1 MLAFARDDT
10 ETSMPH
16 PHESALAEFQFAI
29 RHFVPTL
36 PKEIKEEAQ
45 QLHDSLLADEGSDE
59 AMLRDAF
66 HKIGVKEYPY
76 RKAYEELT
84 HSSAEAQMKTMVLEH
99 VDETVRAVIKPHLD
113 ADVSLDELF
122 SSEIFES
129 QLDAKQRYQ
138 VEDGILV
145 SANKLAEK
153 LKTEV
158 GGQADTYHKLVEK
171 WQAHAREIEK
181 AIADLVMLAQGGEEN
196 QQAEIKDKAARFRE
210 GFLVTEIDPQLEEV
224 KKEIEYWRETFA
236 QEE

>member
-1 MLAFARDDT
+1 M
-10 ETSMPH
+10 
-16 PHESALAEFQFAI
+16 
-29 RHFVPTL
+29 
-36 PKEIKEEAQ
+36 
-45 QLHDSLLADEGSDE
+45 
-59 AMLRDAF
+59 
-66 HKIGVKEYPY
+66 
-76 RKAYEELT
+76 KA
-84 HSSAEAQMKTMVLEH
+84 MVLEH

-113 ADVSLDELF
+113 AGVSLDELF
-122 SSEIFES
+122 SSDIFES

-171 WQAHAREIEK
+171 WKMHAGEIEK
-181 AIADLVMLAQGGEEN
+181 AINDLEALAQGGDEN

-210 GFLVTEIDPQLEEV
+210 GFLVTETDPDLEEV

-236 QEE
+236 HEGE

>member
-1 MLAFARDDT
+1 
-10 ETSMPH
+10 MPH
-16 PHESALAEFQFAI
+16 KHKSALDEFQFAI

-45 QLHDSLLADEGSDE
+45 GLHDSLLADESADE

-66 HKIGVKEYPY
+66 FKIGVKEYPY

-84 HSSAEAQMKTMVLEH
+84 HSSAEAQMKAMVLEH
-99 VDETVRAVIKPHLD
+99 VDEVVRAVIKPHLD
-113 ADVSLDELF
+113 AGVSLDELF
-122 SSEIFES
+122 VSEIFET

-153 LKTEV
+153 LKSEV

-171 WQAHAREIEK
+171 WQAHAAEIEK
-181 AIADLVMLAQGGEEN
+181 AIEDLEILAQGGLEN

-224 KKEIEYWRETFA
+224 KKEIEYWRGTFA

>member
-1 MLAFARDDT
+1 M
-10 ETSMPH
+10 SH
-16 PHESALAEFQFAI
+16 PHQSALDEFQFAI

-45 QLHDSLLADEGSDE
+45 QLHDSLLADESADE
-59 AMLRDAF
+59 ALLRDAF
-66 HKIGVKEYPY
+66 YNIGVKEYPY

-84 HSSAEAQMKTMVLEH
+84 HSSAEAQMKAMVLEH

-113 ADVSLDELF
+113 AGVSLDELF
-122 SSEIFES
+122 ASEIFET

-153 LKTEV
+153 LKSEV
-158 GGQADTYHKLVEK
+158 GGEADTYHKLVEK
-171 WQAHAREIEK
+171 WKAHAGEIEK
-181 AIADLVMLAQGGEEN
+181 AIQDLEVLAQGGDEN

-210 GFLVTEIDPQLEEV
+210 GFLVTETDPNLEEV
-224 KKEIEYWRETFA
+224 KKEIEYWRDTFA
-236 QEE
+236 EEE

>member
-1 MLAFARDDT
+1 
-10 ETSMPH
+10 MPH
-16 PHESALAEFQFAI
+16 PHQSALDEFQFAI

-45 QLHDSLLADEGSDE
+45 QLHDSLLADESADE
-59 AMLRDAF
+59 AMLRDVF
-66 HKIGVKEYPY
+66 FKIGVKEYSY

-84 HSSAEAQMKTMVLEH
+84 HSSAEAQMKAMVLEH

-113 ADVSLDELF
+113 AGVSLDELF
-122 SSEIFES
+122 SSEIFET

-171 WQAHAREIEK
+171 WQGHAQAIEK
-181 AIADLVMLAQGGEEN
+181 AIADLEVLAQGGKEN

-210 GFLVTEIDPQLEEV
+210 GFLVTEIDPQLEDV